1 MNLSSGKDNDKMAY
15 YLEKK
20 KKKDLLMLAVAKINA
35 LESKAQITIKTIKN
49 ILYHCTDL
57 GK

>member
-15 YLEKK
+15 YLEK

>member
-1 MNLSSGKDNDKMAY
+1 MAY